1 MTINNDNDRLL
12 RIQQVKAITGISK
25 TTIYKLIGQGKFPK
39 AIHVSGSRIS
49 SWSSS
54 ELDEWITEQKASR
67 NLLAFDGIDDTEDN
81 PTPTPRNRKPRVD
94 KPVKA

>member
-1 MTINNDNDRLL
+1 MTIYNDNDRLL

-54 ELDEWITEQKASR
+54 ELDDWITEQKAARSTPE
-67 NLLAFDGIDDTEDN
+67 IDSTHNIEDN